1 MEQKLW
7 NQNQILIYTIS
18 VQKKR
23 AARAKLLR
31 C

>member
-23 AARAKLLR
+23 DAREKLLL

>member
-1 MEQKLW
+1 MEQKLG

-23 AARAKLLR
+23 GAREKLLL